1 MKINKTQLSEI
12 INEEVKK
19 KLRELNIDTY
29 AKAMDTTEM
38 YPWTRMLSGEYEN
51 PKHVGLKQQRVNKLA
66 RDRFTQEFYK
76 QYPLNST
83 IIQTSI
89 GPMAFEGI
97 KFNTNYTNYTLMF
110 GDVQSFPSMLF
121 IKYDNQDGY
130 WIDSMDKSIKLD
142 NSSAQLVKDMLK
154 YNIAR
159 KQNYNSDSA
168 IRGSIQESLRRAF
181 GLTEVEAV
189 ASDGGYYDKPENLI
203 PLTQSEAES
212 IKREVDELY
221 AELFDMSLHDGNAL
235 VTNKHDVK
243 KKIIGDM
250 QKHYYIN
257 LDYDVGDGGREHVY
271 WIADGQNI
279 EDAKEAFEDIIHSS
293 YGIQTPLRD
302 DSDSSIGESMD
313 DSSTPGVSVPIGLQI
328 AREYGISDYINPDS
342 VVYAGEGEDGDWSV
356 EFSMLIPKSSV
367 YEMKDEREAVEY
379 FKKQFN
385 SKRSS
390 GPGGY
395 FSRSSVD
402 NVESKGDY
410 WFVEVHAY
418 GGYDI

>member
-19 KLRELNIDTY
+19 KLKELNIDTY

-38 YPWTRMLSGEYEN
+38 YPWTQMLSGEYED
-51 PKHVGLKQQRVNKLA
+51 PKHKGLKQQRVNSLA
-66 RDRFTQEFYK
+66 RERFTQEFYNK
-76 QYPLNST
+76 YPLEAT
-83 IIQTSI
+83 TIQTTI
-89 GPMAFEGI
+89 GPMVF
-97 KFNTNYTNYTLMF
+97 KHLTFNSNFTNYDITF
-110 GDVQSFPSMLF
+110 GNDNIYPSRIHIVYDPQSGYYITGNQNKVELTDQESM
-121 IKYDNQDGY
+121 
-130 WIDSMDKSIKLD
+130 S
-142 NSSAQLVKDMLK
+142 LVKDMLK

-189 ASDGGYYDKPENLI
+189 ASDGGYYDKPENII
-203 PLTQSEAES
+203 PLTQSESES

-235 VTNKHDVK
+235 VTNKHDIK

-302 DSDSSIGESMD
+302 GSDSSTGESMD
-313 DSSTPGVSVPIGLQI
+313 DSGQS
-328 AREYGISDYINPDS
+328 
-342 VVYAGEGEDGDWSV
+342 
-356 EFSMLIPKSSV
+356 
-367 YEMKDEREAVEY
+367 
-379 FKKQFN
+379 
-385 SKRSS
+385 
-390 GPGGY
+390 
-395 FSRSSVD
+395 
-402 NVESKGDY
+402 
-410 WFVEVHAY
+410 
-418 GGYDI
+418 GYDN